1 MSIFF
6 MAASDSE
13 GKERC
18 KATELGQ
25 AKREAT
31 RRFSKRYSD
40 GYIYLI
46 EIEAAG
52 VDAGLG
58 AGKILSSY
66 ARYAARG
73 NRWFRRDLILEF
85 DELVIEEN
93 LK

>member
-1 MSIFF
+1 MSMFY
-6 MAASDSE
+6 MAASDST

-18 KATELGQ
+18 KATKLGQ

-46 EIEAAG
+46 EIEDAD

-58 AGKILSSY
+58 AGKILSSH

-85 DELVIEEN
+85 DTLVIEEN